1 MKANKQN
8 CNINPSHT
16 WAASSAMLPCVCAFG
31 LIVAVFSILGPK
43 AWAEAP
49 DQTEPNSP
57 SILDS
62 TQATPDVNTPDAN
75 VPVANLPDANLP
87 DANMP
92 DANLPGEHAGSKTQQ
107 QPEQQSTKVTERPAP
122 GAPSKNMQ
130 KLWHA
135 SIDVRFDPNDKSKA
149 QLGELIAAINSVKF
163 KQLETEFKTPQDD
176 SSAAEKEPNRPSPE
190 PTIQQQNTLKIERP
204 SPPEISPDSLL
215 TPETLR
221 ILSEYISKPQE
232 VNEPFELAEIL
243 YRSGHLP
250 EAAAVYQ
257 QALSRMD
264 PEDSKTAKKRA
275 WILSQIGNCLRQTNP
290 QDAMQRYKQLIND
303 YPDSIW
309 IEFAAGMNEIVG
321 WLDQEKPHDLIA
333 EIRQIKMDLSN

>member
-1 MKANKQN
+1 M
-8 CNINPSHT
+8 ILSHI
-16 WAASSAMLPCVCAFG
+16 WAVSSATLPVVCAFG
-31 LIVAVFSILGPK
+31 LIVAVFCILGSK
-43 AWAEAP
+43 AWAEAS

-57 SILDS
+57 SIFDPN
-62 TQATPDVNTPDAN
+62 QATPDVNTPDAN
-75 VPVANLPDANLP
+75 LP

-92 DANLPGEHAGSKTQQ
+92 GKPAGSKTQQ
-107 QPEQQSTKVTERPAP
+107 QPEQQSTKVTERPAQ

-130 KLWHA
+130 KLWQA
-135 SIDVRFDPNDKSKA
+135 SIDVQFDPNDRSKA
-149 QLGELIAAINSVKF
+149 QLKELIAAINSVKF
-163 KQLETEFKTPQDD
+163 RQLETEFKTPQDD
-176 SSAAEKEPNRPSPE
+176 SSAAGKEPNKPPPE
-190 PTIQQQNTLKIERP
+190 PKIQQQDTVKIERP

-221 ILSEYISKPQE
+221 ILGEYISKPQE

-275 WILSQIGNCLRQTNP
+275 WILSQIGNCLRQTKP
-290 QDAMQRYKQLIND
+290 QDAMQRYEQLIND